1 MQIPTPDETN
11 DNIVAFWV
19 PQALPAPGK
28 PLDIAYRIHWQSA
41 GTVPAGKGWVVQTRR
56 GRGFAKQPDGDIKY
70 VVDFDGPALRCA
82 RRRPPTSSRSIW
94 VDANAEVRERNLFK
108 NPVTGAWRMTV
119 RIKRNDA
126 AKPVE
131 LRAYLKQQQTTLTET
146 WSYILPAEA
155 DKP

>member
-1 MQIPTPDETN
+1 
-11 DNIVAFWV
+11 
-19 PQALPAPGK
+19 
-28 PLDIAYRIHWQSA
+28 
-41 GTVPAGKGWVVQTRR
+41 VPAGKGWVVQTRR
-56 GRGFAKQPDGDIKY
+56 GRGFARKPDGDIQY
-70 VVDFDGPALRCA
+70 VVDFDGPALRSLA
-82 RRRPPTSSRSIW
+82 APADVEPVVW

-131 LRAYLKQQQTTLTET
+131 LRAYLKQQQSTLTET